1 MEKQNI
7 CTNNNLRQQTYYYK
21 IAWEFRA
28 KNHLPAIEEKAIVF
42 LRLNLGY
49 EEIRIDGL
57 HEEWQDEV
65 MRIREDFPLD
75 EIAKKLEKVEL

>member
-1 MEKQNI
+1 MKQGYGTTIDYYEKLKK
-7 CTNNNLRQQTYYYK
+7 C
-21 IAWEFRA
+21 AC
-28 KNHLPAIEEKAIVF
+28 
-42 LRLNLGY
+42 RLNLGY